1 MKLGIINGWSEG
13 CIKYVH
19 DKGLDAVEF
28 CVNYNY
34 DSAEFL
40 AKANEI
46 YERVKNGENFM
57 ENSDT
62 GAALEYLYSIAKG
75 IGAGM
80 SVLRADDVMETLT
93 DFLTQNSFTHV
104 VMGAQSK
111 DNKGE
116 FINRMEQMLP
126 DIDIVVI

>member
-1 MKLGIINGWSEG
+1 MLSSWKVWSNMTKIAVCVTGQKTCERLIN
-13 CIKYVH
+13 
-19 DKGLDAVEF
+19 KG
-28 CVNYNY
+28 
-34 DSAEFL
+34 AEL
-40 AKANEI
+40 AKKLSGDITVAHV
-46 YERVKNGENFM
+46 VKNGENFM

-80 SVLRADDVMETLT
+80 SVLRADDVMGTLT